1 MCHAAIKVTIKFLA
15 TLSLLYYFRKLLGAR
30 TGFTRTKTKSY
41 HLIQTVLSNTTKTHT
56 INSPDNNNNT
66 ML

>member
-1 MCHAAIKVTIKFLA
+1 MCHAAIKIRIKFLA
-15 TLSLLYYFRKLLGAR
+15 ALSLLYYFRKLLGAR
-30 TGFTRTKTKSY
+30 TGFIRTKTNSY
-41 HLIQTVLSNTTKTHT
+41 HLIQTVLSNTIRTHT